1 MNRPLAANRVN
12 PIWPSLPIGQSHVTV
27 GLSGADFIANP
38 SSSQTA
44 LEAALAAS
52 DTVCIYNGTYGFSD
66 TGRVPSNKTIIGKSQ
81 AGVIL
86 QMNSGVNKTVL
97 TNTDATTGFTTN
109 VKIRNLTID
118 QQGALQ
124 TAGGGLVVT
133 GIQNWELE
141 DVLFKKSYRFNFL
154 SLHQS
159 AGVANKPGTITLTN
173 GSATVTGTSTQ
184 FEIGGN
190 SLTAGDIIKT
200 SANEFCRVESIE
212 SNTSLTLTMPWG
224 YATETDTTFKI
235 IEPNSGCTFRR
246 VQYQGTI
253 NDADASGYG
262 LFDDSILEDCIA
274 IGAAGGGCG
283 FVPDHARNVTMTRL
297 ISFGHENSG
306 ISLETC
312 EECLIDSA
320 RTSDNLTGNGVQFIS
335 GTSRCHV
342 INSYSTRNVNGY
354 SVQYN
359 TTSAG
364 IPRDNEI
371 DRCNGTGNS
380 GYAFR
385 NDGALNTI
393 ISSPVGGNNDTGG
406 AIVNTSN
413 GSVSDSVVID
423 SGMFFDNRAVKSQD
437 RGVWIVAGTNCSVTN
452 TVALNA
458 DHTVAG
464 IVDGGT
470 GTTLSG
476 NTT

>member
-12 PIWPSLPIGQSHVTV
+12 PIWPSLPIGQSYVTV
-27 GLSGADFIANP
+27 GLSNADFIANP
-38 SSSQTA
+38 TSSQTA
-44 LEAALAAS
+44 LEAALATS
-52 DTVCIYNGTYGFSD
+52 DTVCIYDGTYGFSD
-66 TGRVPSNKTIIGKSQ
+66 TADIPSNKTIIGKSQ

-97 TNTDATTGFTTN
+97 TNADAATGFTTN
-109 VKIRNLTID
+109 VKIRNLTVD

-154 SLHQS
+154 SLHQP
-159 AGVANKPGTITLTN
+159 AGVTNRTGTITLTN
-173 GSATVTGTSTQ
+173 DSTSVIGTSTL
-184 FEIGGN
+184 FSSELN
-190 SLTAGDIIKT
+190 VGDIIK
-200 SANEFCRVESIE
+200 SVANEFCRVESVE
-212 SNTSLTLTMPWG
+212 SNTSLTLTIPWG
-224 YATETDTTFKI
+224 YATETDTTFKVI
-235 IEPNSGCTFRR
+235 QPNSGNTFRR
-246 VQYQGTI
+246 VQFQGTV

-262 LFDDSILEDCIA
+262 LFDDSILEDCVA

-312 EECLIDSA
+312 EGCMIDSP
-320 RTSDNLTGNGVQFIS
+320 RTSDNLTGNGIQFIS
-335 GTSRCHV
+335 GTTECEV
-342 INSYSTRNVNGY
+342 FNGFSTRNLNGY

-359 TTSAG
+359 TTDAG
-364 IPRDNEI
+364 VPRDNLF
-371 DRCNGTGNS
+371 DSCTGIENS

-385 NDGALNTI
+385 NDGGLNTI
-393 ISSPVGGNNDTGG
+393 INSPVGGNNNTGG
-406 AIVNTSN
+406 AIVNTLN
-413 GSVSDSVVID
+413 GSVSDSV
-423 SGMFFDNRAVKSQD
+423 SFSTGRFFDNRAVKSQD

-452 TVALNA
+452 IVALDA

-464 IVDGGT
+464 IVDDGT
-470 GTTLSG
+470 GTTLSD